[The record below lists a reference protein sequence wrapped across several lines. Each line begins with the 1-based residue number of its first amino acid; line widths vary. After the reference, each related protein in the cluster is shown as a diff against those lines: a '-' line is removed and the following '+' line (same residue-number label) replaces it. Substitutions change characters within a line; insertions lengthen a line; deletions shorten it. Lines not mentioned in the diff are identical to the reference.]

1 MRDERDRYV
10 SPFAPISHANK
21 HAMKKFLIVLGLLGV
36 VAGAAG
42 ALYVQRTRSL
52 ANDLAQARE
61 LLETR
66 QGKELIARLAARYP
80 SNAEVQ
86 FLRCRQLALD
96 ADIVEA
102 QLVLGQAAALGY
114 PNDQVRRERWILT
127 AFSNFRQAESYLQ
140 EMLAGNKDDRDVA
153 MSLARGYMQGNKL
166 RTAESLVSP
175 IIQRNPAD
183 GEALCLRARIRLL
196 DLNTVRAADDARK
209 ALALGEDK
217 FYHFAAR
224 MLLAECLVKLTDR
237 DRDNLRRAYEL
248 YKLCKAE
255 RPDNSQAL
263 YQFAL
268 CATYVERFDEALAAF
283 NEFLELR
290 PGNVDVLL
298 EISKIRMLKKEYEE
312 ALKIIKTVELQYPDD
327 PQVLAQLAKIY
338 TLLDRPDKAK
348 EYEKRHK
355 EWIKRLEEKSKDK
368 QTPAPETPPK

>member
-1 MRDERDRYV
+1 MRGDPYV
-10 SPFAPISHANK
+10 SPLGPPPLAPHK
-21 HAMKKFLIVLGLLGV
+21 HAMKKFLIVLGLLIV

-52 ANDLAQARE
+52 ANDIAQARE

-80 SNAEVQ
+80 GNAEVQ

-140 EMLAGNKDDRDVA
+140 EMLASNKEDRDVA

-166 RTAESLVSP
+166 RTAESLVGP

-196 DLNTVRAADDARK
+196 DSNSVRAADDARK

-224 MLLAECLVKLTDR
+224 MLLAECMEKLTDR
-237 DRDNLRRAYEL
+237 DGNNLRRAYEL

-255 RPDNSQAL
+255 RPSNSQAV
-263 YQFAL
+263 YQFAQ
-268 CATYVERFDEALAAF
+268 CAIYMERLEEALAAF

-290 PGNVDVLL
+290 PGNVDALL
-298 EISKIRMLKKEYEE
+298 QISNIRISKKEYEE
-312 ALKIIKTVELQYPDD
+312 ALKILKAVELQYPDD

-355 EWIKRLEEKSKDK
+355 EWIKHLEEKSKDK

>member
-1 MRDERDRYV
+1 MSHL
-10 SPFAPISHANK
+10 SPPVSHAHK
-21 HAMKKFLIVLGLLGV
+21 HSMKKFLIVLGLLVV

-52 ANDLAQARE
+52 ANDIAQARE

-80 SNAEVQ
+80 GNAEVQ

-96 ADIVEA
+96 ADLVEA

-114 PNDQVRRERWILT
+114 PDDQVRRERWILT
-127 AFSNFRQAESYLQ
+127 AFNNFRQAEPYLQ

-153 MSLARGYMQGNKL
+153 MSLARGYMQGHKL

-196 DLNTVRAADDARK
+196 DSNTVRAADDARK

-224 MLLAECLVKLTDR
+224 MLLAECMEKLTDR
-237 DRDNLRRAYEL
+237 GDNIRRAYEL

-255 RPDNSQAL
+255 RPTNSQAI
-263 YQFAL
+263 YQFAR

-290 PGNVDVLL
+290 PGNVDALL
-298 EISKIRMLKKEYEE
+298 QISNIRIVKKEYGV
-312 ALKIIKTVELQYPDD
+312 ALNILKAVELQYPDD
-327 PQVLAQLAKIY
+327 PQVLAHLAKIY
-338 TLLDRPDKAK
+338 QLLGRPDKAK
-348 EYEKRHK
+348 EYAKRHE

-368 QTPAPETPPK
+368 QTPTQETPPK

>member
-1 MRDERDRYV
+1 
-10 SPFAPISHANK
+10 
-21 HAMKKFLIVLGLLGV
+21 MKKFLIVLGLLIV

-52 ANDLAQARE
+52 ANDIAQARE

-66 QGKELIARLAARYP
+66 QGKELIARLAARFP

-96 ADIVEA
+96 ADLVEA

-140 EMLAGNKDDRDVA
+140 EMLAANKDDRDVA
-153 MSLARGYMQGNKL
+153 MSLARGYMQAHKL
-166 RTAESLVSP
+166 RTAESLVGP

-196 DLNTVRAADDARK
+196 DSNTVRAADDARK

-224 MLLAECLVKLTDR
+224 MLLAECMEKLTDR
-237 DRDNLRRAYEL
+237 DGNNLRRAYEL

-255 RPDNSQAL
+255 RPSNSQAV
-263 YQFAL
+263 YQFAQ
-268 CATYVERFDEALAAF
+268 CAIYMERLDEALAAF

-290 PGNVDVLL
+290 PGNVDALL
-298 EISKIRMLKKEYEE
+298 QISNIRISKKEYEE
-312 ALKIIKTVELQYPDD
+312 ALKILKAVELQYPDD

-348 EYEKRHK
+348 EYGKRHE
-355 EWIKRLEEKSKDK
+355 EWIKRLEEKNKDK